1 MSRVQYLI
9 GDVRA
14 RLADLPDGS
23 VDLVVTSW
31 PYWLQRAYLPDDH
44 PNKPDE
50 IGQEPTVAGFVATL
64 LEITAEIGRV
74 LAPHGSIAMELA
86 DTYSGSGGAGGD
98 YADGGFR
105 DGQPTWKGSA
115 AKSRHSIDNPSRAS
129 AHPRLVAKRVPEYG
143 WGLFYAGTT
152 DKAVG
157 DHNGPWWPSRKLAL
171 QARSGIVQEEL
182 PDKSGRGLTGDNR
195 MRDRASDEA
204 AGIVPHRDRRKH
216 DGRVGV
222 IPPDK
227 SLCMIPELFR
237 VALAYGIN
245 PLTGDESPAGM
256 WRCRNVVLHCRP
268 NPSVGA
274 DGDKFR
280 PGKSDWIMATRDRA
294 RYWDPLAVRVPA
306 SPNTNARTAKGAGGK
321 AKSQR
326 KGFADEDHCHSMVEL
341 ETTGDTS
348 PLLDHWWDDDPRL
361 DRFDQEAWHLATAPY
376 KGAHYATFSPKLI
389 APMILAMCPERVC
402 TLCGQPARRVVDR
415 VSTGQTTLKSRA
427 HTDDA
432 RQVHAVSSTDVP
444 DHSTVAHVG
453 WDECGCEGDDRW
465 RRGVVLDPFGGSG
478 TTGMV
483 ASSNGRDAIL
493 IDFDD
498 RNIDLARARCGMFL
512 EVDSPEDVA

>member
-31 PYWLQRAYLPDDH
+31 PYWLQRAYLPEDH

-50 IGQEPTVAGFVATL
+50 IGQEPTVAEFIDTL
-64 LEITAEIGRV
+64 LAITGEVGRV

-98 YADGGFR
+98 YQAGGLR
-105 DGQPTWKGSA
+105 DGQPVWRGSGHVS
-115 AKSRHSIDNPSRAS
+115 KSRHSIDN
-129 AHPRLVAKRVPEYG
+129 H
-143 WGLFYAGTT
+143 
-152 DKAVG
+152 
-157 DHNGPWWPSRKLAL
+157 
-171 QARSGIVQEEL
+171 
-182 PDKSGRGLTGDNR
+182 GRGDRRLTVGNATR
-195 MRDRASDEA
+195 QEREA
-204 AGIVPHRDRRKH
+204 AGIVPVRDRKKH
-216 DGRVGV
+216 DGQVGV

-237 VALAYGIN
+237 IALAYGIN
-245 PLTGDESPAGM
+245 PLTGAESPAGM

-280 PGKSDWIMATRDRA
+280 PGKSDWVIATRARR
-294 RYWDPLAVRVPA
+294 RYWDGFAVRVPA
-306 SPNTNARTAKGAGGK
+306 SQNTNPRTAKGQGK
-321 AKSQR
+321 RAENITP
-326 KGFADEDHCHSMVEL
+326 KGRADEDNRHTMAML
-341 ETTGDTS
+341 ESTGDTS
-348 PLLDHWWDDDPRL
+348 PLLDHWWADDPRL
-361 DRFDQEAWHLATAPY
+361 DRFEQEAWHLSTAPY
-376 KGAHYATFSPKLI
+376 KGAHFATFSPKLI
-389 APMILAMCPERVC
+389 TPMILAMCPERVC
-402 TLCGQPARRVVDR
+402 TVCGEPARRITSSD
-415 VSTGQTTLKSRA
+415 STKTRNSNGTKNA
-427 HTDDA
+427 EKNHKGHNYDA
-432 RQVHAVSSTDVP
+432 RTDVA
-444 DHSTVAHVG
+444 VEHVG
-453 WDECGCEGDDRW
+453 WEECDCAGGDGRW

-498 RNIDLARARCGMFL
+498 RNIDLARERCGMFL
-512 EVDSPEDVA
+512 EVDS